1 MTDTEKLHHFAWR
14 SKIAVNRVSTIRDS
28 DAPQHFKLILPPI
41 GAVGPTII
49 AVMMQIFG
57 AMMPLTRL
65 CMRQHDDDRQ
75 LALDRCKAPKI
86 EAISLYDRL
95 AGNWPSSVH

>member
-1 MTDTEKLHHFAWR
+1 
-14 SKIAVNRVSTIRDS
+14 
-28 DAPQHFKLILPPI
+28 
-41 GAVGPTII
+41 VGPTII

>member
-1 MTDTEKLHHFAWR
+1 MD
-14 SKIAVNRVSTIRDS
+14 
-28 DAPQHFKLILPPI
+28 
-41 GAVGPTII
+41 PTII

-57 AMMPLTRL
+57 AMMPLIRL

-75 LALDRCKAPKI
+75 LILDRCKPTKI

-95 AGNWPSSVH
+95 AGNWPSSVD